1 MTKKITRRTFIK
13 ETTAIGA
20 TSLIGGSLITGSGGL
35 LSAGEKVD
43 ISVAKGKDYLESTLM
58 AVEKLGG
65 MKRFVPKGARVA
77 ILPNAQRNNPGVYT
91 SPDVVRAVVRM
102 CKEAGAKEI
111 NCLSWLPVENWEKT
125 GLKQAVEE
133 EGARLVLVDRK
144 DESLFKP
151 VPIKNGK
158 VLKEARIMAE
168 FFKNDVFI
176 DMPITKDHAGNKF
189 TGTLKNLMGLNSPM
203 NNRTFHKKD
212 WTTNINS
219 ITHLDQSIADLNLA
233 VKPDLCIVDATE
245 FITTNGPFGPGK
257 IIKPMKVVAGTDR
270 VAIDAYCCTLW
281 GLEAKDIIMIDKAYE
296 HKLGEM
302 DLKKVTF
309 KEFTV

>member
-302 DLKKVTF
+302 DLKKVTV

>member
-1 MTKKITRRTFIK
+1 MAKKITRRTFIK

-20 TSLIGGSLITGSGGL
+20 TSLIGGSLITGSSSL
-35 LSAGEKVD
+35 LSAEEKVD
-43 ISVAKGKDYLESTLM
+43 ISVVKGKDYLKSTLM

-65 MKRFVPKGARVA
+65 MKKFVPKGSRVA

-133 EGARLVLVDRK
+133 EGAKLVLVDRK

-151 VPIKNGK
+151 VPVKNGK
-158 VLKEARIMAE
+158 ALKEARVMAE
-168 FFKNDVFI
+168 FLKNDVFI
-176 DMPITKDHAGNKF
+176 NMPITKDHAGNKF

-203 NNRTFHKKD
+203 NNRTFHKKG
-212 WTTNINS
+212 WTKDINS
-219 ITHLDQSIADLNLA
+219 ITHLDQSIADLNL
-233 VKPDLCIVDATE
+233 VMKPDLCIVDATE

-257 IIKPMKVVAGTDR
+257 IIKPMKIVAGTDR

-281 GLEAKDIIMIDKAYE
+281 GLEAKDIIMINKAYE

-302 DLKKVTF
+302 DLKKVHI